1 MVDHKS
7 DDKSTWG
14 RQTLSHPS
22 QFFITSRFTSLM
34 YFFYSSTRN
43 IITSFKPFNFTNAQ
57 REGILFTI
65 ICTIC
70 HKAKYDKSNKQTT
83 QINFITVYLSSLRSN
98 ASEEQ
103 KGKNRIKYMTII
115 IFAATILLFYHH
127 QHLSCVSCPVMS
139 WTGYPLYSM
148 FSLDK
153 KHTKQDCTYPFRKE
167 QMIQLR
173 YTNENEDDHHN
184 KLNFLIKKSM
194 IILHHHYMYM
204 AVVCVI
210 KGCFWLFLLRTTKR
224 HVWWHIW
231 TKK

>member
-1 MVDHKS
+1 
-7 DDKSTWG
+7 
-14 RQTLSHPS
+14 
-22 QFFITSRFTSLM
+22 M

-153 KHTKQDCTYPFRKE
+153 KHTKQDCTYPFREE

-184 KLNFLIKKSM
+184 KLNFYNKKKYDNPSSS
-194 IILHHHYMYM
+194 LYVYGCF
-204 AVVCVI
+204 VCVI
-210 KGCFWLFLLRTTKR
+210 KGCFRLFF
-224 HVWWHIW
+224 IENY
-231 TKK
+231 KKTCVMAYTDQKINK